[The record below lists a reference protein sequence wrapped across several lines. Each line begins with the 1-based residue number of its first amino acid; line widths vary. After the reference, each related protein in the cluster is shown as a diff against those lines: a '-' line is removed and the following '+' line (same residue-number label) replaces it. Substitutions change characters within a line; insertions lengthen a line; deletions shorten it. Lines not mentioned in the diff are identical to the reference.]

1 MSRNSRCRWLLSSL
15 TGVAALGVALAVS
28 STFGRSAAQDPEPKP
43 LDLNLVPKAVM
54 NAVVKKYPDAKP
66 QSAVQ
71 GVEDNKP
78 FIDVHILVQGR
89 KIWVTCDPSGAIQ
102 MIDREITVKELPAA
116 VAAAFNKKYPQATV
130 RLVNEIAEGSAPTY
144 DIAITFQKKPVIAV
158 FAASGEFLEELPD
171 QE

>member
-1 MSRNSRCRWLLSSL
+1 MSRNSRRRWLLSSL

-28 STFGRSAAQDPEPKP
+28 LAQDPEPKP

-54 NAVVKKYPDAKP
+54 NAVMKKYPDAKP

-71 GVEDNKP
+71 GVENNKP
-78 FIDVHILVQGR
+78 FIDVHILAQGR
-89 KIWVTCDPSGAIQ
+89 KIWVTCDPSGGIQ